1 MTTPG
6 ETVYH
11 LALREMHREF
21 GATFGVAC
29 GWSTPARYGDVP
41 GEHTALRTD
50 VAVADRSATS
60 RVLVSGTDALDVLR
74 ATFAGHLEDIE
85 EGRSMR
91 AVRLDGQGLIRDI
104 VLVTRTG
111 GIAYFVIGEP
121 GQRFETVAA
130 LKREVQPDFDA
141 RVEDRTEST
150 CLIAFAGPGAAA
162 FIREQLAD
170 ALPARL
176 QTLHSVTFEFHGFR
190 ALAIRASSTG
200 EDGFELMTAP
210 AVAQHLL
217 ETVRTAGKQLI
228 GSDAWDAARV
238 ESCIPAFEPDI
249 RGDLSPGEADLD
261 GLLDVDAGRARWL
274 LSAVLFDG
282 DELPATGTPVSVDG
296 SHAGEVRSA
305 VRSPLLGAGVGLAIV
320 QTGLALPGTRL
331 DAGGVGATITAKPFY
346 RRRG

>member
-1 MTTPG
+1 MTTPADP
-6 ETVYH
+6 VYH
-11 LALREMHREF
+11 LALRDLHGEF
-21 GATFGVAC
+21 GASFGIAS
-29 GWSTPARYGDVP
+29 GWSTPVHYGDAP
-41 GEHTALRTD
+41 AEHRALRTD

-60 RVLVSGTDALDVLR
+60 RVLVTGTDALDVLR
-74 ATFAGHLEDIE
+74 ATFAGHLEDVE

-91 AVRLDGQGLIRDI
+91 VVRLDGQGLIRDLA
-104 VLVTRTG
+104 LVTRTG
-111 GIAYFVIGEP
+111 GIAYLVIGEP

-130 LKREVQPDFDA
+130 LKREIRVDFDA
-141 RVEDRTEST
+141 RVDDRTEGT

-162 FIREQLAD
+162 FIEEHFAD

-190 ALAIRASSTG
+190 ALAIRTSNTG

-217 ETVRTAGKQLI
+217 ETVREAGKRLI
-228 GSDAWDAARV
+228 GSEAWETARV

-261 GLLDVDAGRARWL
+261 GLLGIDAGRARWL

-282 DELPATGTPVSVDG
+282 DELPATGTPITVDG
-296 SHAGEVRSA
+296 SRVGEVRSA
-305 VRSPLLGAGVGLAIV
+305 VRSPLLGAGAGLAIV
-320 QTGLALPGTRL
+320 QAGLALPGTRL
-331 DAGGVGATITAKPFY
+331 DAGTVSATITSKPFY

>member
-1 MTTPG
+1 A
-6 ETVYH
+6 H
-11 LALREMHREF
+11 
-21 GATFGVAC
+21 FGVVLAVH
-29 GWSTPARYGDVP
+29 A
-41 GEHTALRTD
+41 ALRTD

-60 RVLVSGTDALDVLR
+60 RVLVTGTDALDVLKG
-74 ATFAGHLEDIE
+74 TFAGHMEDIE

-91 AVRLDGQGLIRDI
+91 VVRLDGQGLIRDLA
-104 VLVTRTG
+104 LVTRTG
-111 GIAYFVIGEP
+111 GIAYLVIGEA

-130 LKREVQPDFDA
+130 LKRAVQADFDA

-150 CLIAFAGPGAAA
+150 CLIALAGPGAAA

-176 QTLHSVTFEFHGFR
+176 ETLHSVTFEFHGFR
-190 ALAIRASSTG
+190 ALAIRASNTG

-217 ETVRTAGKQLI
+217 ETVREAGKLLI
-228 GSDAWDAARV
+228 GSEAWQTARV

-261 GLLDVDAGRARWL
+261 GLLDIEPGRARWL
-274 LSAVLFDG
+274 LSALLFDG
-282 DELPATGTPVSVDG
+282 NELPAPGTPVTLDG

-305 VRSPLLGAGVGLAIV
+305 VRSPLLGAGAGLAIV
-320 QTGLALPGTRL
+320 QTALALPGTRL
-331 DAGGVGATITAKPFY
+331 DAGGAGATITSKPFY